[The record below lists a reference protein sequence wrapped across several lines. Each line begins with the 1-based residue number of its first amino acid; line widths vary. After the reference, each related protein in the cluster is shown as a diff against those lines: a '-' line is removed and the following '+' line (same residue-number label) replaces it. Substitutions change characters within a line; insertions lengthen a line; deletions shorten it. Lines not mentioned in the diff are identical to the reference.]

1 MSRNA
6 VMFAFILMAVQ
17 APVIAYAQGADE
29 FDAMIADERD
39 LTRGFFVGI
48 IQGYSWS
55 NTTLSEKN
63 NEMLYCLPEDRVS
76 GLELARTAAA
86 VGGRLLPEEARTPEK
101 MPLAV
106 LLGLM
111 AMFPC

>member
-1 MSRNA
+1 MRNA
-6 VMFAFILMAVQ
+6 AVFAFVLMAVQ
-17 APVIAYAQGADE
+17 VPVTAYAQGTDE
-29 FDAMIADERD
+29 FDKMISDERD
-39 LTRGFFVGI
+39 LTKGFFVGV

-55 NTTLSEKN
+55 NITLVKENK
-63 NEMLYCLPEDRVS
+63 EMLYCLPEDRVS
-76 GLELARTAAA
+76 GLELARTAAV